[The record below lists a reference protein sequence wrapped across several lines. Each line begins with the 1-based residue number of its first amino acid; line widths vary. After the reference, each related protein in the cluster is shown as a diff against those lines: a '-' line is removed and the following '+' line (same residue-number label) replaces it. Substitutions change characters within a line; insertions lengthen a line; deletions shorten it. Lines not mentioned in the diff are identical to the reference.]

1 MSDLCYCSKQK
12 PFPTSTPKSQLSLV
26 PRTYSVSQRVW
37 MICVT
42 EAKALPNLHPQ
53 VPPLPSPSDIQ
64 RQSECVNDLCY
75 WSKSLSQ
82 LHPQVPPLPSPEV
95 STLGL
100 IVMSPLW
107 MCLNVWFDLQKIVT
121 ALDTLMFSVVAK
133 AVTYYVRFHH
143 LFQLRELSHL
153 RCLLEFKSLTDI
165 ILSHCTL
172 LCVPCLICT
181 QYNCRQCSCFN
192 TFQICFSVHNKQR
205 KACLIYLGKEQL

>member
-1 MSDLCYCSKQK
+1 
-12 PFPTSTPKSQLSLV
+12 
-26 PRTYSVSQRVW
+26 
-37 MICVT
+37 MICPTPDLHPYPNFSPVT
-42 EAKALPNLHPQ
+42 TSVRGCEWSVLLFKAKALPDLHPQ
-53 VPPLPSPSDIQ
+53 VPALPSPSDIQ
-64 RQSECVNDLCY
+64 RQSEGVNDLCY

-82 LHPQVPPLPSPEV
+82 LHPQVPPLPSPSEV